1 MEKKAY
7 LFSLALACVFMLLAK
22 PSPAKADAEI
32 DFYGYIRLDS
42 VYNTSRLSS
51 PITPLYAKAIE
62 DGGSK
67 EGTLY
72 MNPRLSGVG
81 LRAKGPNPTGFES
94 FELGARMEID
104 FHNGGRDS
112 RQLIRMRHAYAFLKM
127 GQFQILFGQTWHTV
141 SRLYPAGA
149 TTSLIWM
156 GGNTGDRAPQVRLT
170 LSDSNKRANF
180 QIDASIHMQNA
191 VDSGDSDGDAILNGP
206 QASFPGLQGRAALG
220 VKLWSKQELKLAF
233 GAHAGMG
240 RYKLDAVDKDVT
252 SFGLFLEVVLPI
264 YDGYFIQGE
273 MYKGSN
279 VSDLRGGSGQG
290 ISTAGEEIESMG
302 YWVEL
307 VALPT
312 SWLKLSLGTGE
323 DNPDNSVLDSGART
337 LNQTV
342 WGLIHVRPWKNFRVG
357 FEWTHFQTSFVGSK
371 KVSAEHVVSHLTY
384 YF

>member
-1 MEKKAY
+1 MEKHSY
-7 LFSLALACVFMLLAK
+7 LIPLILTMALVMLL
-22 PSPAKADAEI
+22 SPGLAQADAEI
-32 DFYGYIRLDS
+32 DFYGYIRLDT

-51 PITPLYAKAIE
+51 PITPLYAKSLE
-62 DGGSK
+62 TDQSK

-72 MNPRLSGVG
+72 LNPRLSGVG

-112 RQLIRMRHAYAFLKM
+112 RQLIRLRHAYAFLKM
-127 GQFQILFGQTWHTV
+127 GQFQLLFGQTWHTV
-141 SRLYPAGA
+141 SQLFPAGA

-156 GGNTGDRAPQVRLT
+156 GGNTGDRAPQIRLT
-170 LSDSNKRANF
+170 LSDSTKNANF

-191 VDSGDSDGDAILNGP
+191 VDSADGDGDSILNGP

-220 VKLWSKQELKLAF
+220 VRVWNEQELKLAF

-240 RYKLDAVDKDVT
+240 NYKLNGQPKDVT

-264 YDGYFIQGE
+264 DEGYFIQGE
-273 MYKGSN
+273 WYKGSN

-290 ISTAGEEIESMG
+290 ITSLGDEIESMG
-302 YWVEL
+302 FWVEL

-312 SWLKLSLGTGE
+312 AWLKVSLGAGE
-323 DNPDNSVLDSGART
+323 DNPDNSVLDTGART

-342 WGLIHVRPWKNFRVG
+342 WGLVHVRPWKNFRVG
-357 FEWTHFQTSFVGSK
+357 FEWTHFQTSYVGSK
-371 KVSAEHVVSHLTY
+371 KVNADHLVSHLTY